1 MKEYMNMSE
10 ALVLSEIH
18 GAVVLLVLNRPEQ
31 RNALS
36 RAMVGE
42 LSDAFSRLLTDA
54 GARAVVITGAG
65 KAFCS
70 GMDLKEAEISGRG
83 EDAEGV
89 AISDAQALAD
99 LFQQVHT
106 FPKPTIA
113 AMNGFALAGGA
124 GLATSCDFVLAAEG
138 ASLGYP
144 EVKRGLVA
152 AMVLYDLTRQVGERR
167 ARGLLLG
174 GESIEAAEA
183 ERWGLINK
191 VVAAEELREEALSL
205 ARSLTGGGPRAIAT
219 IKTLLD
225 EAGGRPVDLRGAG
238 AVSAAVRVSDE
249 AREGMRAFLEKRVP
263 RWVDVETIAEG

>member
-1 MKEYMNMSE
+1 MSE
-10 ALVLSEIH
+10 PLVLQEVH
-18 GAVVLLVLNRPEQ
+18 GLVALLVLNRPEQ

-42 LSDAFSRLLTDA
+42 LSDAFSRLSSD
-54 GARAVVITGAG
+54 GSARAVVITGQG

-83 EDAEGV
+83 EDAEGI

-99 LFQQVHT
+99 LFQQIHT

-113 AMNGFALAGGA
+113 ALNGSAFAGGA

-138 ASLGYP
+138 ATIGYP

-152 AMVLYDLTRQVGERR
+152 AMVLHDLTRQVGERR
-167 ARGLLLG
+167 ARALLMG
-174 GESIEAAEA
+174 GEPIGVVEA
-183 ERWGLINK
+183 ERWGMINK
-191 VVAAEELREEALSL
+191 VVAADQLREEAFST
-205 ARSLTGGGPRAIAT
+205 ARSLMTGGPLAIT
-219 IKTLLD
+219 TLKTLLD
-225 EAGGRPVDLRGAG
+225 EAGRRPVDLRGAG

-249 AREGMRAFLEKRVP
+249 AREGMRAFLEKRLP
-263 RWVDVETIAEG
+263 RWVDAETNAEG